1 MRATLDEAKE
11 RETES
16 KIGTYVVKKRSLR
29 VMSCAYILTEVYFI
43 CLVFF
48 QDRVG
53 MFADL

>member
-1 MRATLDEAKE
+1 MWATLDEAKE

-16 KIGTYVVKKRSLR
+16 KIETYVVKKRSLR